1 VTNRWASATKQLL
14 AQGRLGV
21 DSWIYNVRDCSQR
34 DVARCFYCSFYA
46 LWSCHLSVTLDEV
59 STPKGAPLASSNVR
73 ARTVQGP
80 LREKGVLYLALDEVT
95 SEPSVV

>member
-1 VTNRWASATKQLL
+1 
-14 AQGRLGV
+14 
-21 DSWIYNVRDCSQR
+21 
-34 DVARCFYCSFYA
+34 
-46 LWSCHLSVTLDEV
+46 LSVTLDDV

-80 LREKGVLYLALDEVT
+80 LREKGVLYLALDDVT